1 VNSGH
6 PGSITSVHASS
17 ATLAFEQLTLL
28 VKESP
33 AGRELARSDIR
44 ALLHELVDV
53 VVQCGVEN
61 QRRFVREIYWK
72 DAAAGKV
79 A

>member
-1 VNSGH
+1 
-6 PGSITSVHASS
+6 
-17 ATLAFEQLTLL
+17 
-28 VKESP
+28 
-33 AGRELARSDIR
+33 
-44 ALLHELVDV
+44 VDV

>member
-1 VNSGH
+1 MSDRPHERRDTDV
-6 PGSITSVHASS
+6 
-17 ATLAFEQLTLL
+17 
-28 VKESP
+28 P
-33 AGRELARSDIR
+33 AGTPRSRDSAACGARSDIR